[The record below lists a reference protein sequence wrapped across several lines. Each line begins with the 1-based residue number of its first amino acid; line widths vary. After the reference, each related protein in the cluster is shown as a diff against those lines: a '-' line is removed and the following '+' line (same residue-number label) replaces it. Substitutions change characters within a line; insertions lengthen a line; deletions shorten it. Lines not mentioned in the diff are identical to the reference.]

1 MSPKV
6 RTFRERLVQALH
18 ERPTS
23 SWGRAPTGTTLAEA
37 PQRELLSELLDKAR
51 RQACAEGGAI
61 YVTFDGVLVLCAA
74 QSSRIEPAHIN
85 HNAIV
90 RELSLSNA
98 SPAGLAAAE
107 RRVVNVPDVYA
118 QDEGP
123 GCKTHRDFD
132 SAAEYHTTSVL
143 ALPLLCADGQCVGA
157 LELVNRIGTD
167 GQIETFGEQDVQ
179 ALETV
184 QVTIAMTVQN
194 AALRD
199 DLEQANLDTIIR
211 LSTAAEFREDPAAAD
226 HVRRMSHVAGLIGAA
241 MGLPAK
247 QVDLIRFAAPMH
259 DIGKLGIPDAILY
272 KPGRLTPR
280 ERQVI
285 EAHSA
290 IGAKILDDPRSEL
303 MVTARDIALTHHEM
317 WNGSGYPQGL
327 AGKDIPIVG
336 RIAGLADVF
345 DALISPRCYKE
356 PFPTEKVLEIIRE
369 ERGRHFDPAVVEAF
383 FTIVDDALECY
394 DALTTG

>member
-1 MSPKV
+1 M
-6 RTFRERLVQALH
+6 A
-18 ERPTS
+18 
-23 SWGRAPTGTTLAEA
+23 SWGSAPTGTTLAEA
-37 PQRELLSELLDKAR
+37 PQRQLLAELLSKAR
-51 RQACAEGGAI
+51 EQACAEGGAV
-61 YVTFDGVLVLCAA
+61 YVTFDDVLVLCAA
-74 QSSRIEPAHIN
+74 QNSRIDPAR
-85 HNAIV
+85 AGCDPAG
-90 RELSLSNA
+90 RELSLSGA

-118 QDEGP
+118 QNEGP

-132 SAAEYHTTSVL
+132 LAAGYHTTSVL
-143 ALPLLCADGQCVGA
+143 ALPLLCPNGQCVGA
-157 LELVNRIGTD
+157 LELVNRVGAD
-167 GQIETFGEQDVQ
+167 GRVEAFGADNVE

-184 QVTIAMTVQN
+184 RITVAMTVQN

-226 HVRRMSHVAGLIGAA
+226 HVRRMSHVAGLIASA
-241 MGLPAK
+241 MGLPQR
-247 QVDLIRFAAPMH
+247 QVDLIRFATPMH

-280 ERQVI
+280 ERQTI
-285 EAHSA
+285 QAHSA
-290 IGAKILDDPRSEL
+290 IGAKILNDPRSEL
-303 MVTARDIALTHHEM
+303 MVTAREIALTHHEM
-317 WNGSGYPQGL
+317 WDGSGYPQGL
-327 AGKDIPIVG
+327 AGENIPIVG

-356 PFPTEKVLEIIRE
+356 PFPAEKVIEIIRQ
-369 ERGRHFDPAVVEAF
+369 ERGRHFDPAVVDAF
-383 FTIVDDALECY
+383 FRIVDDALECY